1 MQTVEFP
8 IYLNMT
14 EHGLN
19 MTYFRVFGN
28 PRLLSEKY
36 WHKNRIV
43 LKSTEPEKLHL
54 IFSNITNITRSEEES
69 GEVNIRNQLH
79 QFSLVLSNKT
89 KAQLNN

>member
-28 PRLLSEKY
+28 PQLLSEKY

-54 IFSNITNITRSEEES
+54 ILSNITYSEES

-79 QFSLVLSNKT
+79 QFLLVLSNKT

>member
-69 GEVNIRNQLH
+69 GEVILGISSTNSHWYCQ
-79 QFSLVLSNKT
+79 T
-89 KAQLNN
+89 KRKLN